1 MSFTAPKFTNAG
13 RQLQTRVIAG
23 DTLTFTTI
31 KLGDGTMTTEPI
43 AALTDLIHGIITLPV
58 HEVRRNAD
66 YADVT
71 GVFQNAGLSSGFY
84 WREIGIFAADP
95 DYPNDRSHDIL
106 YCYQNAAELAEYI
119 PSASSAVIEKII
131 RVACVVGDAE
141 NVTVGLASQAYA
153 KAEDLQALEEQH
165 SKDVERINNALDAV
179 DPTKI
184 TAKDE
189 PADGDGVMIAD
200 SADGGKAKRLLWSSV
215 KTALGKLFVP
225 LARKINGKAL
235 SKDVTL
241 TGEDIAMGA
250 DDAETLRAA
259 MAKRLVAEGN
269 VRRFGSIA
277 TTWDNEM
284 YASIIGIKSG
294 GFFEV
299 YNDYACR
306 TQLTIAPPTK
316 GTFVTARL
324 GQTFD
329 GEQWEVA
336 EIATRISPERHEL
349 PLAEG
354 WERFD
359 AACQYYKTQENLIVI
374 NIAVR
379 ATKSFVNSAAIATLP
394 EGFRPTSYTESP
406 AMLKGSQRMVTILA
420 NTDGTLVAEMSDHY
434 DVAVNPPDYFF
445 ATLVLTG

>member
-23 DTLTFTTI
+23 DTLTFTAI

-141 NVTVGLASQAYA
+141 NITVGLASQAYA

-165 SKDVERINNALDAV
+165 SKDVERIDNALDAV

-184 TAKDE
+184 TAKAA

-225 LARKINGKAL
+225 LARKVNGKAL
-235 SKDVTL
+235 AKDVTL
-241 TGEDIAMGA
+241 TAADIKMPDSEEDVG
-250 DDAETLRAA
+250 AA
-259 MAKRLVAEGN
+259 MAKRAVGTGVLGDEIDLNDVDTSGMYRVQKPKNGVYDYGQLLVVHGY
-269 VRRFGSIA
+269 GDTIA
-277 TTWDNEM
+277 QVC
-284 YASIIGIKSG
+284 
-294 GFFEV
+294 F
-299 YNDYACR
+299 DYAANRCAVR
-306 TQLTIAPPTK
+306 CARGLYGASPKWEDWTAIALCAVP
-316 GTFVTARL
+316 
-324 GQTFD
+324 
-329 GEQWEVA
+329 EV
-336 EIATRISPERHEL
+336 HEL
-349 PLAEG
+349 PLV
-354 WERFD
+354 D
-359 AACQYYKTQENLIVI
+359 NITSNNIVYYKSQEGIVTI
-374 NIAVR
+374 VGSVAGDFPASQSTVIGNV
-379 ATKSFVNSAAIATLP
+379 P
-394 EGFRPTSYTESP
+394 EGFRPAYMIEVPAAFTMGATGNASVDASGHVSVAPYLGGLRYAYVAFSYP
-406 AMLKGSQRMVTILA
+406 
-420 NTDGTLVAEMSDHY
+420 
-434 DVAVNPPDYFF
+434 
-445 ATLVLTG
+445 TG